1 MKTVKLSAVVKKLD
15 LHVVRTSSDYE
26 TIEIT
31 NSEINRPGLQLSGFL
46 EEFPYRRIQL
56 FGKAELA
63 YYMAMDMELRKERV
77 RAMMEYD
84 IPCIV
89 FSHYAQIPDEV
100 RKLAEEYD
108 KTLLISDRTTTR
120 LISALDEVLEYF
132 LSEEDTIHASLL
144 DVFGM
149 GVLLMGDSSVGK
161 SETALDLVTRGHRLV
176 ADDVVEIRKI
186 EKGLL
191 AQAPLNIRHY
201 LEVRG
206 LGILDIQRLYGTGS
220 VRLTTFIDLV
230 IKLEKWQDDKEYD
243 RIGLDDHT
251 TEILGVELPYLEV
264 PVKPGRNIA
273 MIVEVA
279 VRNQRQKLLG
289 YNAAQEL
296 NDKLIANMKK
306 DTEEHR
312 KKLKNNKN

>member
-46 EEFPYRRIQL
+46 EEFPFRRIQL

-63 YYMAMDMELRKERV
+63 YYMAMDIELRKERV

-149 GVLLMGDSSVGK
+149 GVLLMGDSYVGK

-176 ADDVVEIRKI
+176 ADDVVEI
-186 EKGLL
+186 
-191 AQAPLNIRHY
+191 
-201 LEVRG
+201 
-206 LGILDIQRLYGTGS
+206 
-220 VRLTTFIDLV
+220 
-230 IKLEKWQDDKEYD
+230 
-243 RIGLDDHT
+243 
-251 TEILGVELPYLEV
+251 
-264 PVKPGRNIA
+264 
-273 MIVEVA
+273 
-279 VRNQRQKLLG
+279 
-289 YNAAQEL
+289 
-296 NDKLIANMKK
+296 
-306 DTEEHR
+306 
-312 KKLKNNKN
+312 

>member
-1 MKTVKLSAVVKKLD
+1 M
-15 LHVVRTSSDYE
+15 
-26 TIEIT
+26 
-31 NSEINRPGLQLSGFL
+31 
-46 EEFPYRRIQL
+46 
-56 FGKAELA
+56 
-63 YYMAMDMELRKERV
+63 
-77 RAMMEYD
+77 
-84 IPCIV
+84 
-89 FSHYAQIPDEV
+89 
-100 RKLAEEYD
+100 
-108 KTLLISDRTTTR
+108 
-120 LISALDEVLEYF
+120 
-132 LSEEDTIHASLL
+132 
-144 DVFGM
+144 
-149 GVLLMGDSSVGK
+149 
-161 SETALDLVTRGHRLV
+161 
-176 ADDVVEIRKI
+176 
-186 EKGLL
+186 

-296 NDKLIANMKK
+296 NNKLIANMKK

-312 KKLKNNKN
+312 KQLKNNKN